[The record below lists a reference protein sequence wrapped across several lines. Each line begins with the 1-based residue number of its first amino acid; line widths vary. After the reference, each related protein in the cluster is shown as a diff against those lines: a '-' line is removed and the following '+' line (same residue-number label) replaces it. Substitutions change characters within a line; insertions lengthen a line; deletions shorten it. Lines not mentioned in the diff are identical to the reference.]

1 MNEHRVLYKKI
12 EGLTDAYTRDTRIML
27 QEIEKS
33 GESDLITAIEQYL
46 EVIKN
51 SSWSATT
58 RIRRIKM
65 VISRL
70 SILKEFISRATEMN
84 DSDRTELN
92 TRIVK
97 ASISAR
103 PVLDAL
109 YVEKDQPTPPPD
121 FTLSQVLELADQ
133 QKPIPRAVMYLLTAT
148 GKPAKLLVE
157 LTWDDVRISDAEAVV
172 TIPESGE
179 EYTLPAEV
187 LLALKDVKG
196 NDGIRLFPA
205 KMTHVPQMILMISR
219 RSGVKITPTI
229 LTELK
234 GR

>member
-1 MNEHRVLYKKI
+1 MI
-12 EGLTDAYTRDTRIML
+12 EVIASISDAYTRDTRIML
-27 QEIEKS
+27 KQIEES
-33 GESDLITAIEQYL
+33 GETDLITGIEQYL

-58 RIRRIKM
+58 RVRRVKM

-70 SILKEFISRATEMN
+70 NILMEFISRATEMN

-97 ASISAR
+97 VSISAR
-103 PVLDAL
+103 PILDAL
-109 YVEKDQPTPPPD
+109 YIEKDQPQPKPD
-121 FTLSQVLELADQ
+121 FSLSKILELADQ
-133 QKPIPRAVMYLLTAT
+133 QKPIPRAVIYLLTLT
-148 GKPAKLLVE
+148 GKPARQLVD
-157 LTWDDVRISDAEAVV
+157 LTWEDVRFSDDRAVV

-196 NDGIRLFPA
+196 NDGVRLFPA
-205 KMTHVPQMILMISR
+205 KMTHVPQMILMVSR

-229 LTELK
+229 LNSLQ
-234 GR
+234 G